1 MEQTKLDLTYLGKM
15 KEKIK
20 KHETYLLELKEML
33 KKSQKNLEIIKLFD
47 SIDKNIIYFNF
58 LFFQKFTEN
67 IGLNIN
73 NKNNLLFQSFNL
85 SQSKKES
92 NNIYNVM
99 LQWIYYLYMEL
110 KFNIYYAEIEINSTE
125 INKLNNLFE
134 QTFDINT
141 ALYNTNIFSTKKI
154 FDILYFLLFLIE
166 NNFNIN
172 FKVNN
177 FDKLYNIKN
186 YILLKTFFN
195 FFGNI
200 SYIVLDKANINDKK
214 DKDIETIDDENY
226 KKEITE
232 FFEFLKYLEESKEI
246 NYRLNRSILLNNN
259 ILNDFFIK
267 KIFETINIKSIHKYE
282 RNFKNKLINFY
293 ANFANCNYDESK
305 IFPNIMESLKYSF
318 KNLYDFNQN
327 KERIYKDLFIQGFNA
342 KLIKNLILYEENSS
356 LNKNIYPPSFNS
368 FFFNSYNSKI
378 HLNIKTKK
386 FLENF

>member
-1 MEQTKLDLTYLGKM
+1 MEQTKLDLTYLRNM

-20 KHETYLLELKEML
+20 KHETYLTELKEML
-33 KKSQKNLEIIKLFD
+33 KKNQKNQEIIKSFD

-85 SQSKKES
+85 SQIKKES

-110 KFNIYYAEIEINSTE
+110 IFNIYYAEIEINSTE

-134 QTFDINT
+134 QTFDISI
-141 ALYNTNIFSTKKI
+141 ALYNTNIFSSKKI
-154 FDILYFLLFLIE
+154 FDILYFFLFLIE

-186 YILLKTFFN
+186 YILIKTFFN

-200 SYIVLDKANINDKK
+200 SYILLDKANINNKK
-214 DKDIETIDDENY
+214 DEDIETIDDENY

-267 KIFETINIKSIHKYE
+267 KI
-282 RNFKNKLINFY
+282 
-293 ANFANCNYDESK
+293 
-305 IFPNIMESLKYSF
+305 LK
-318 KNLYDFNQN
+318 Q
-327 KERIYKDLFIQGFNA
+327 
-342 KLIKNLILYEENSS
+342 
-356 LNKNIYPPSFNS
+356 
-368 FFFNSYNSKI
+368 
-378 HLNIKTKK
+378 
-386 FLENF
+386 